1 MENFIGRESE
11 LRMLERIYSEESV
24 KTCIVSGR
32 RRIGKSSLLRKF
44 AENRR
49 SIIVQ
54 FVRSS
59 EIANVEIIR
68 ESVKDLLGYDAEIN
82 TLHSALSLLKDACSE
97 EKTLLIFDEVPY
109 LLDGNDTATTEMQHF
124 VDSIR
129 SETDSMVVMCG
140 SSVSFMMEEVLKKKK
155 PLYGRFAFNIELK
168 PLSLQEVRKF
178 HPSISD
184 TDLMRLY
191 LTLGG
196 VPAYH
201 EVVGDTPYAD
211 AVDKYLM
218 NKFAMIVNDIPYDLS
233 EELGGM
239 AGDAFSILE
248 SISSGHN
255 TYAAIMGRTGLN
267 DNRLSGCLK
276 RLCGI
281 HVIEKMNSVPEA
293 RKSNIYVISDR
304 LTSFYFAIIQRY
316 QGLMSSN
323 IGVYES
329 IRPMLYTHLGREFES
344 FCRDLVTSN
353 YPCENSGSWWGPIPI
368 RDDSGDIIRNRDG
381 KPVTEDVDIDV
392 TATIRMGQNRMDLF
406 GECKFTTKKMGF
418 SALNRLEERIG
429 YLNGRYNN
437 RLALFSMSGFED
449 DLEEYAESNG
459 VLLFGPDVLMGLRPV
474 PDLD

>member
-1 MENFIGRESE
+1 
-11 LRMLERIYSEESV
+11 
-24 KTCIVSGR
+24 
-32 RRIGKSSLLRKF
+32 
-44 AENRR
+44 
-49 SIIVQ
+49 
-54 FVRSS
+54 
-59 EIANVEIIR
+59 
-68 ESVKDLLGYDAEIN
+68 
-82 TLHSALSLLKDACSE
+82 
-97 EKTLLIFDEVPY
+97 
-109 LLDGNDTATTEMQHF
+109 
-124 VDSIR
+124 
-129 SETDSMVVMCG
+129 
-140 SSVSFMMEEVLKKKK
+140 
-155 PLYGRFAFNIELK
+155 
-168 PLSLQEVRKF
+168 
-178 HPSISD
+178 
-184 TDLMRLY
+184 
-191 LTLGG
+191 
-196 VPAYH
+196 
-201 EVVGDTPYAD
+201 
-211 AVDKYLM
+211 
-218 NKFAMIVNDIPYDLS
+218 
-233 EELGGM
+233 M

-474 PDLD
+474 PHLG